1 MIQKYILVGK
11 AFIETA
17 LVFKIEM
24 FI

>member
-11 AFIETA
+11 AFIEQA

>member
-11 AFIETA
+11 AFIEPV